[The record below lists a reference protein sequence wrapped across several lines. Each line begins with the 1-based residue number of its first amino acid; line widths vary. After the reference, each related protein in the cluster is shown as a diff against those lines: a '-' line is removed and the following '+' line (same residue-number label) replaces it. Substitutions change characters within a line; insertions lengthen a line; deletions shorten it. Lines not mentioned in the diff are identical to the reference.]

1 MMTILA
7 MLFVIGLIMLVS
19 AAVCK
24 SSRLA
29 TSSAPNHHAAN
40 CGDSGE
46 ELLRKNPLV
55 PNSAEY
61 WCYRCKSHLRKHFLQ
76 PDNNQGV
83 WSAFLGGR
91 GCLRC
96 DISTFRPDKVKAW
109 LYGILGFSLC
119 FLIGVLWLEMIFG
132 VDGILGPTI
141 LFIICLGSVEL
152 WMLNFMNLWWSWS
165 RLQGE
170 KSVEQLDRDGRY
182 YISKWDK
189 SHQHHYS

>member
-7 MLFVIGLIMLVS
+7 MLFVIGLIILVS

-24 SSRLA
+24 SLRWA

-40 CGDSGE
+40 CGGSGE

-55 PNSAEY
+55 PNPGQY
-61 WCYRCKSHLRKHFLQ
+61 WCYRCKSHLRIDDRFG
-76 PDNNQGV
+76 NVGEGMTFNV
-83 WSAFLGGR
+83 
-91 GCLRC
+91 CVRC
-96 DISTFRPDKVKAW
+96 GSKIFRPVKVKAW
-109 LYGILGFSLC
+109 LYGMLGFSLC
-119 FLIGVLWLEMIFG
+119 FLIGALWLEMMFG

-189 SHQHHYS
+189 AHQHHYS

>member
-7 MLFVIGLIMLVS
+7 MLFVIGLIILVS
-19 AAVCK
+19 AALCK
-24 SSRLA
+24 SSRWA
-29 TSSAPNHHAAN
+29 TSSASDHHAAN
-40 CGDSGE
+40 GGSSGE
-46 ELLRKNPLV
+46 KTLRKNPLV
-55 PNSAEY
+55 PNFGKY
-61 WCYRCKSHLRKHFLQ
+61 WCYRCKAHLRID
-76 PDNNQGV
+76 DNFGNNV
-83 WSAFLGGR
+83 
-91 GCLRC
+91 CVRC
-96 DISTFRPDKVKAW
+96 DSEMFRPVKVKAW
-109 LYGILGFSLC
+109 LYGMLGFSLC
-119 FLIGVLWLEMIFG
+119 FLIGALWLEMMFG

-189 SHQHHYS
+189 AHQHHYS